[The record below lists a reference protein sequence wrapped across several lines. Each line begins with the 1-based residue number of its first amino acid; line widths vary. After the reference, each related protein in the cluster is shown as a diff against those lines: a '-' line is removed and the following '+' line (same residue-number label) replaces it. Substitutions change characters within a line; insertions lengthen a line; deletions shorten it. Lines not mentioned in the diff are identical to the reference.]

1 MVAGLCTTPF
11 LLPPFELV
19 SMEAGLCTTSSLISG
34 SRSAKA
40 RIHRGKLGGVVSISK
55 NGRRHVVSPPG
66 NDVPIDAR
74 PPGLMFANCLILF
87 FSTPFELVS
96 MEAGFCTTSS
106 LISGPRSAE
115 ARLPLR
121 QAQWGWCRESIEAS
135 SVRWWESSGLSEPEV
150 PEAIKRRWWRSQLCQ
165 WREEA
170 QHSADVLIWQLP
182 PLEWQFSRLSSVGCQ

>member
-106 LISGPRSAE
+106 LITGRVVQRP
-115 ARLPLR
+115 
-121 QAQWGWCRESIEAS
+121 ESTEAS
-135 SVRWWESSGLSEPEV
+135 SVGLV
-150 PEAIKRRWWRSQLCQ
+150 FL
-165 WREEA
+165 
-170 QHSADVLIWQLP
+170 LYLP
-182 PLEWQFSRLSSVGCQ
+182 PSSLSRWKRAFALRHR